1 MKAYVD
7 AVSKNRNS
15 IVYTIYESGK
25 LVRKIHANIAW
36 RPLQHAHTILFINTK
51 SGIIACI
58 EEKTNVNV
66 NFNSMMCTRTEEK
79 KRTVQIRVYS
89 LHNPQQGI
97 IATVTEPQ
105 KISKL
110 NLSEDSKFRIML
122 TKAVAILET
131 ILV

>member
-1 MKAYVD
+1 MIFSTY
-7 AVSKNRNS
+7 SL
-15 IVYTIYESGK
+15 IV
-25 LVRKIHANIAW
+25 
-36 RPLQHAHTILFINTK
+36 F
-51 SGIIACI
+51 
-58 EEKTNVNV
+58 EEKINVNVNV

-89 LHNPQQGI
+89 LHNPKQGI